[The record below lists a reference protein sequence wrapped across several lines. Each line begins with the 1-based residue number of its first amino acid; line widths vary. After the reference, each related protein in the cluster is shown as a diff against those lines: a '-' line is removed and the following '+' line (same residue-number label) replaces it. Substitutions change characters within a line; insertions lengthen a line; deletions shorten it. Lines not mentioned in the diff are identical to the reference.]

1 MATAEIHECIRLLLD
16 CGIHFVP
23 RSERDTPE
31 GCAEID
37 TLLNRALRPMGHT
50 ATVTLDRLGIMIV
63 LDDRD
68 DEFPV

>member
-1 MATAEIHECIRLLLD
+1 MTTAEIHEYVRLLLD

-23 RSERDTPE
+23 RSEEHSPE
-31 GCAEID
+31 ACAELD

-63 LDDRD
+63 LDDRQ
-68 DEFPV
+68 P

>member
-1 MATAEIHECIRLLLD
+1 MIPAEIHEYIRLLLE
-16 CGIHFVP
+16 CGIHFVA

-31 GCAEID
+31 ACAELD
-37 TLLNRALRPMGHT
+37 TQLNRALRAMGHT

-68 DEFPV
+68 DEFPF